1 MNFDFFF
8 FFKDILRAFKQSDS
22 LVQFDYPENYRRMT
36 YILTTAHETNFEYLA
51 EFFEYVETLWT
62 DTALQEFLAMPNT
75 YKPSE
80 SAK

>member
-1 MNFDFFF
+1 
-8 FFKDILRAFKQSDS
+8 
-22 LVQFDYPENYRRMT
+22 MT
-36 YILTTAHETNFEYLA
+36 YILTTAHETNFEYLV

-75 YKPSE
+75 YKPPE